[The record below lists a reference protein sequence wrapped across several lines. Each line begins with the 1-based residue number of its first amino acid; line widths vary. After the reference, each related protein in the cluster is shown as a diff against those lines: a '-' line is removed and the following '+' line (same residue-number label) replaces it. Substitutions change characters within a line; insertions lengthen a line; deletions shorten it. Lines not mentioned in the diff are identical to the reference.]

1 METPAEDPAPIL
13 HLSRQEMDTPMTGRE
28 GTVQLTRR
36 ELQQMMEEAG
46 RKALVAY
53 ERRTATPLE
62 REVAGKRLFQE
73 GEDARDNEGM
83 SRPGANRKGPLP
95 SDVGSSSR
103 APSRPR
109 GPAISRAEV
118 DNVSKQIALLGKQI
132 DELKK
137 RGEIVAHHRNSP
149 FANQILIE
157 TVNPGFRMPDLPKY
171 DGTRDPQEHI
181 AAFDM
186 VMNLYG
192 QASSIVAKLFV
203 TTLTGK
209 AQEWFTNL
217 PPGSIES
224 YEHLVQ
230 KFAFHFASK
239 KKQKRSATH
248 LFTIRQGENESLKNF
263 IGRFNNETLEV
274 QDLRIDMMTSI
285 LIHGLKK
292 GVFASALARD
302 PPVDT
307 EQLMAMAQKY
317 IDEEEMN
324 AMKDEEWRVT
334 TERARDGRFARDRD
348 MRPKKER
355 EKEPPYQPKYS
366 RYTPLNM
373 TRAKALMMV
382 EKDKILMWPKHTRV
396 TPAKRNSNK
405 YCRFHRERGHDT
417 EECYQLKDEIE
428 RLVRQGY
435 FRRQNPHNFER
446 RHDRRGRSRSR
457 DRRSNW
463 AEDRRN
469 QTMAENAPVKGI
481 IHTIAGGSE
490 GWSRRARR
498 RFERETRWE
507 RRKQG
512 VHTTSNPE
520 IVFGDQ
526 DAGTRI
532 VTDNDPMVI
541 RMDIANFTVHK
552 VLIDNGSLADIIFKE
567 VLNKMGLDNIRLEPV
582 NILLVGFGGSEV
594 ASLGTVE
601 LPVSLGEEPERKT
614 LMVKFLVVDMPFAYN
629 VILGRPGLNSF
640 RAVVSTY
647 HLKMKF
653 PTISGIGEVVC
664 DQIEAKRCYNLSLGK
679 SEKYE
684 KRKLQSMKKEDWQAL
699 KAGRIEPV
707 DHKEVELIQGDP
719 TKVTKIGTNLGQ
731 FEGIMITFLR
741 SNVDMFAW
749 DPSDFRGINPEVI
762 VHRLNVDPSMRPVQ
776 QKKRTFGA
784 EKNAIIEGE
793 VNKLLKAGYVSE
805 VQYTDWLANVVVVPK
820 PGGKWRMCTD
830 FTDLNK
836 ACPKDPY
843 PLPRID
849 VLVDSTAGYRTFSM
863 MDAYQGYHQI
873 FMAPEDRIKTSFVTD
888 RGIYCY
894 NVMPFG
900 LKNAGATYQRLV
912 NKMFAQQIGKTM
924 EVYVDDML
932 VKSQQPDEHLEHLK
946 VAFAIM
952 RKHGMKLNPSK
963 CTFGVGGGKFLGY
976 MVSERGIEANPE
988 KIEAILNLKS
998 PTSIKEVQKLT
1009 GRIASLNRFISRSA
1023 DRNLH
1028 FFKILRKVKG
1038 FNWTEECEQA
1048 FQELKIYLRSPPLLA
1063 NPREGDVLYLYLAV
1077 SDDAVSSVLIK
1088 EEGKVQNPVYY
1099 VSKMLQGA
1107 ETRYAEI
1114 EKLALAV
1121 VVTARK
1127 LRPYF
1132 QSHRIVV
1139 RTNHPLRNILTRP
1152 EASGRMIKWAVEL
1165 GEFDI
1170 TYQSRTTEKAQIL
1183 ADFMVEISGAQ
1194 KDTETWMLH
1203 VDGSSNANNGGAG
1216 ILIEGPGGM
1225 EIEVAVR
1232 LSFPVTNNEAEY
1244 EALLLG
1250 LELALEAGA
1259 HILEVYTD
1267 SQLVA
1272 MQVEGIY
1279 ETKERSMA
1287 DYLKKA
1293 KEGMQKFSKCN
1304 VQQIPRSEN
1313 ERADALSKLGATL
1326 AGIKDKKIT
1335 VMVKERSAIAEGI
1348 ETKVVT
1354 PRCLWIEDISTYLRE
1369 GILPTDAGH
1378 ARRIKFKAPRFT
1390 LIGTQL
1396 YKRTVEGPLL
1406 KCLEDAQARYVLQEI
1421 HEGNCG
1427 NHSGARSL
1435 AQKVTRQGYFWHTMM
1450 KDCKEFVR
1458 RCEKCQKF
1466 ASQTHT
1472 HAVPMTP
1479 VSITCPFD
1487 QWGIDIMGPF
1497 PPARAQKK
1505 FVIVAV
1511 EYFSKWVEAEAV
1523 SKITERE
1530 AINFIWKNI
1539 ICRFGIPRVLI
1550 SDNGTQFQGRKIT
1563 AWLHELKI
1571 QQNFTA
1577 VGHPQSNGQTE
1588 VTNRTILQH
1597 LKARLRSK
1605 TEWSDELPG
1614 VLWAYRTTPRTSTG
1628 ETPFSLVYGSEAVI
1642 PAEIG
1647 EESQRI
1653 INFDPETNR
1662 EQRAF
1667 DLDILEEKREAARIR
1682 MLHHK
1687 SLMLRG
1693 HNRNLKPRSLQ
1704 VGDLVLR
1711 KVGVSKHVGK
1721 LDPNWEGPFKVVE
1734 IVGKGT
1740 YKLQDVQGSEVPRP
1754 WNIQNLKKFYV

>member
-1 METPAEDPAPIL
+1 MPEMETPAEDREPIV
-13 HLSRQEMDTPMTGRE
+13 HLSRRDMETPVNDRE
-28 GTVQLTRR
+28 LTVHLTRR

-46 RKALVAY
+46 RNALVAY

-62 REVAGKRLFQE
+62 KEVAGKRLFQE
-73 GEDARDNEGM
+73 GDEGRDLEGM
-83 SRPGANRKGPLP
+83 SKQGANKKGHPP
-95 SDVGSSSR
+95 SEVGSSSR
-103 APSRPR
+103 ALSRPR

-137 RGEIVAHHRNSP
+137 RGEIVAHNRNSP
-149 FANQILIE
+149 FANWILIK
-157 TVNPGFRMPDLPKY
+157 TVNPSFRMPDLPRY

-192 QASSIVAKLFV
+192 
-203 TTLTGK
+203 
-209 AQEWFTNL
+209 
-217 PPGSIES
+217 IES
-224 YEHLVQ
+224 YEQLVQ

-239 KKQKRSATH
+239 RKQKRSATH

-263 IGRFNNETLEV
+263 MGRFNNETLEV

-292 GVFASALARD
+292 GVFTSALARD
-302 PPVDT
+302 PPIDT

-334 TERARDGRFARDRD
+334 SERARDGRFIRDRD
-348 MRPKKER
+348 MRPKKEKER
-355 EKEPPYQPKYS
+355 EPPYQPKYS
-366 RYTPLNM
+366 KYTPLNM
-373 TRAKALMMV
+373 TRAKALMLV
-382 EKDKILMWPKHTRV
+382 ERDNVLIWPKHTRT
-396 TPAKRNSNK
+396 TPAKRFSNK

-435 FRRQNPHNFER
+435 IKRQNPHNFEER
-446 RHDRRGRSRSR
+446 RRDRRGRSRSR
-457 DRRSNW
+457 DRKPNW
-463 AEDRRN
+463 AAERGN
-469 QTMAENAPVKGI
+469 QTVAENAPVKGI

-498 RFERETRWE
+498 RFERETRLE
-507 RRKQG
+507 QRKQG
-512 VHTTSNPE
+512 VNMTSNPE

-552 VLIDNGSLADIIFKE
+552 VLVDNGSSADIIFKE
-567 VLNKMGLDNIRLEPV
+567 VLNKMGLDNIRMEPASTP
-582 NILLVGFGGSEV
+582 LVGFGGGEV
-594 ASLGTVE
+594 ASLGIVD
-601 LPVSLGEEPERKT
+601 LPASLGEEPKRKT

-640 RAVVSTY
+640 RVVVSTY

-653 PTISGIGEVVC
+653 PTQSGVGEVVC

-679 SEKYE
+679 SEKNE
-684 KRKLQSMKKEDWQAL
+684 KRKLHGVKKEEWQTS
-699 KAGRIEPV
+699 KAGRLEHV
-707 DHKEVELIQGDP
+707 GHKEVELIQGDP
-719 TKVTKIGTNLGQ
+719 TKTTKIGTSLGQ

-749 DPSDFRGINPEVI
+749 DPSDFWGINPEVI

-776 QKKRTFGA
+776 QKKRTFGE

-793 VNKLLKAGYVSE
+793 VNKLLRAGYVSE

-849 VLVDSTAGYRTFSM
+849 VLVDSTAGYKIFSM

-873 FMAPEDRIKTSFVTD
+873 YMATEDRIKTSFVTD
-888 RGIYCY
+888 RGIFCY

-932 VKSQQPDEHLEHLK
+932 VKSHKPDEHLEHLK
-946 VAFAIM
+946 IAFAIM
-952 RKHGMKLNPSK
+952 REHGMKLNPSK
-963 CTFGVGGGKFLGY
+963 CTFGVAGGKFLGY

-1009 GRIASLNRFISRSA
+1009 AI
-1023 DRNLH
+1023 
-1028 FFKILRKVKG
+1028 
-1038 FNWTEECEQA
+1038 
-1048 FQELKIYLRSPPLLA
+1048 
-1063 NPREGDVLYLYLAV
+1063 

-1088 EEGKVQNPVYY
+1088 EKGKIQNPVYY

-1107 ETRYAEI
+1107 KTRYAEI

-1132 QSHRIVV
+1132 QSHRIMV

-1170 TYQSRTTEKAQIL
+1170 TYQSRTAEKAQIL
-1183 ADFMVEISGAQ
+1183 ADFMVEISSVP
-1194 KDTETWMLH
+1194 KDLEVWMLH

-1216 ILIEGPGGM
+1216 ILIEGTGGM

-1232 LSFPVTNNEAEY
+1232 LSFPITNNEAEY
-1244 EALLLG
+1244 EALLLS

-1259 HILEVYTD
+1259 QILEVYTD

-1272 MQVEGIY
+1272 MQIEGIY
-1279 ETKERSMA
+1279 ETKEKSMTE
-1287 DYLKKA
+1287 YLKRA
-1293 KEGMQKFSKCN
+1293 KEWMQKFSKCT

-1326 AGIKDKKIT
+1326 KD
-1335 VMVKERSAIAEGI
+1335 IA
-1348 ETKVVT
+1348 
-1354 PRCLWIEDISTYLRE
+1354 TYLRE
-1369 GILPTDAGH
+1369 GILPADAGH
-1378 ARRIKFKAPRFT
+1378 ARRIKFKAPRFA
-1390 LIGTQL
+1390 LVGAQL

-1406 KCLEDAQARYVLQEI
+1406 KCLDDSQARYVLQEI
-1421 HEGNCG
+1421 HEGSCG

-1435 AQKVTRQGYFWHTMM
+1435 AQKVTRQGYFWPTLM
-1450 KDCKEFVR
+1450 KDCKEF
-1458 RCEKCQKF
+1458 
-1466 ASQTHT
+1466 
-1472 HAVPMTP
+1472 
-1479 VSITCPFD
+1479 
-1487 QWGIDIMGPF
+1487 WGIDIMGPF

-1511 EYFSKWVEAEAV
+1511 EYFSKWVEAEGCL
-1523 SKITERE
+1523 EYLG
-1530 AINFIWKNI
+1530 
-1539 ICRFGIPRVLI
+1539 CLI
-1550 SDNGTQFQGRKIT
+1550 SDNGTQFQGRKDNCVVARAEDTTKLYGSRTSPIE
-1563 AWLHELKI
+1563 W
-1571 QQNFTA
+1571 
-1577 VGHPQSNGQTE
+1577 SNGGHEQNYI
-1588 VTNRTILQH
+1588 VAL
-1597 LKARLRSK
+1597 
-1605 TEWSDELPG
+1605 
-1614 VLWAYRTTPRTSTG
+1614 
-1628 ETPFSLVYGSEAVI
+1628 
-1642 PAEIG
+1642 
-1647 EESQRI
+1647 ESQVEFEDRMENRRRI
-1653 INFDPETNR
+1653 AKDCKALTQRGMEDNEHSTWTYWKRKEMRR
-1662 EQRAF
+1662 E
-1667 DLDILEEKREAARIR
+1667 
-1682 MLHHK
+1682 
-1687 SLMLRG
+1687 
-1693 HNRNLKPRSLQ
+1693 SLQ

-1711 KVGVSKHVGK
+1711 KVEVSKHVGK

-1734 IVGKGT
+1734 IIGKGT
-1740 YKLQDVQGSEVPRP
+1740 YKLQDVQG
-1754 WNIQNLKKFYV
+1754 N

>member
-1 METPAEDPAPIL
+1 METPAEDREPIV
-13 HLSRQEMDTPMTGRE
+13 HLSRRDMEIPVNDRE
-28 GTVQLTRR
+28 LTVHLTRR

-46 RKALVAY
+46 RNALVAY
-53 ERRTATPLE
+53 ERRIATPLE
-62 REVAGKRLFQE
+62 KEVAGKRLFQE
-73 GEDARDNEGM
+73 RDDGRDLDGM
-83 SRPGANRKGPLP
+83 SKQGANKKGHPP
-95 SDVGSSSR
+95 SEVGSSSR

-109 GPAISRAEV
+109 GPAIFRAEV

-137 RGEIVAHHRNSP
+137 RGEIVAHNRNSP
-149 FANQILIE
+149 FANRILIE
-157 TVNPGFRMPDLPKY
+157 TVNPSFRMPDLPRY

-224 YEHLVQ
+224 YEQLVQ

-239 KKQKRSATH
+239 RKQKRSATH

-263 IGRFNNETLEV
+263 MGRFNNETLEV

-302 PPVDT
+302 PPIDT
-307 EQLMAMAQKY
+307 EQLMVMAQKY

-334 TERARDGRFARDRD
+334 SERARDGRFIRDRD
-348 MRPKKER
+348 MRSKEEKER
-355 EKEPPYQPKYS
+355 EPPYQPKYS
-366 RYTPLNM
+366 KYTPLNM
-373 TRAKALMMV
+373 IRAKALMLV
-382 EKDKILMWPKHTRV
+382 EKDNVLIWPKHTRI
-396 TPAKRNSNK
+396 TPAKRYSNK

-435 FRRQNPHNFER
+435 FRRQNPHNFEER
-446 RHDRRGRSRSR
+446 RRDRRGRSRSK
-457 DRRSNW
+457 DRRPNW
-463 AEDRRN
+463 AAERGN
-469 QTMAENAPVKGI
+469 QTVAENAPVKGI

-512 VHTTSNPE
+512 VNMTSNPE

-552 VLIDNGSLADIIFKE
+552 VLVDNGSSADIIFKE
-567 VLNKMGLDNIRLEPV
+567 VLNKMGLDNIRLEPA
-582 NILLVGFGGSEV
+582 NTPLVGFGGGKV
-594 ASLGTVE
+594 ASLGTVD
-601 LPVSLGEEPERKT
+601 LPASLGEEPKRKT

-653 PTISGIGEVVC
+653 LTPSGVGEVVC

-679 SEKYE
+679 SEKNE
-684 KRKLQSMKKEDWQAL
+684 KRKLHGVKKEEWQTL
-699 KAGRIEPV
+699 KAGRLEPV
-707 DHKEVELIQGDP
+707 GHKEVELIQGDP
-719 TKVTKIGTNLGQ
+719 TKTTKIGTNLGQ

-776 QKKRTFGA
+776 QKKRTFGG

-793 VNKLLKAGYVSE
+793 VNKLLRAGYVSE

-849 VLVDSTAGYRTFSM
+849 VLVDSTAGYKTFSM

-873 FMAPEDRIKTSFVTD
+873 YMAPEDRIKTSFVTD
-888 RGIYCY
+888 RGIFCY

-900 LKNAGATYQRLV
+900 LKNGGATYQRLV

-946 VAFAIM
+946 IAFAIM
-952 RKHGMKLNPSK
+952 REHGMKLNPSK
-963 CTFGVGGGKFLGY
+963 CTFGVAGGKFLGY

-1038 FNWTEECEQA
+1038 FDWTEECEQA
-1048 FQELKIYLRSPPLLA
+1048 FQELKTYLRSPPLLA
-1063 NPREGDVLYLYLAV
+1063 NPREGDILYLYLAI

-1088 EEGKVQNPVYY
+1088 EKGKIQNPVYY

-1170 TYQSRTTEKAQIL
+1170 TYQSRTAEKAQIL
-1183 ADFMVEISGAQ
+1183 ADFMVEISSAQ
-1194 KDTETWMLH
+1194 KDLEIWMLH

-1250 LELALEAGA
+1250 LELTLEAGA
-1259 HILEVYTD
+1259 QILEVYTD

-1272 MQVEGIY
+1272 MQIEGIY
-1279 ETKERSMA
+1279 ETKEKSMIE
-1287 DYLKKA
+1287 YLKRA
-1293 KEGMQKFSKCN
+1293 KEWMQKFSKCA

-1326 AGIKDKKIT
+1326 VGIKDRKIT
-1335 VMVKERSAIAEGI
+1335 VMVKERSAISEGI
-1348 ETKVVT
+1348 ETNVVT
-1354 PRCLWIEDISTYLRE
+1354 SRCLWIEDIATYLRE
-1369 GILPTDAGH
+1369 GILPADAGH
-1378 ARRIKFKAPRFT
+1378 ARRIKFKAPRFA
-1390 LIGTQL
+1390 LVGAQL

-1406 KCLEDAQARYVLQEI
+1406 KCLDDSQARYVLQEI
-1421 HEGNCG
+1421 HEGSCG
-1427 NHSGARSL
+1427 YHSGARSL
-1435 AQKVTRQGYFWHTMM
+1435 A
-1450 KDCKEFVR
+1450 
-1458 RCEKCQKF
+1458 
-1466 ASQTHT
+1466 
-1472 HAVPMTP
+1472 
-1479 VSITCPFD
+1479 
-1487 QWGIDIMGPF
+1487 
-1497 PPARAQKK
+1497 
-1505 FVIVAV
+1505 
-1511 EYFSKWVEAEAV
+1511 
-1523 SKITERE
+1523 
-1530 AINFIWKNI
+1530 
-1539 ICRFGIPRVLI
+1539 
-1550 SDNGTQFQGRKIT
+1550 
-1563 AWLHELKI
+1563 
-1571 QQNFTA
+1571 
-1577 VGHPQSNGQTE
+1577 
-1588 VTNRTILQH
+1588 
-1597 LKARLRSK
+1597 
-1605 TEWSDELPG
+1605 
-1614 VLWAYRTTPRTSTG
+1614 
-1628 ETPFSLVYGSEAVI
+1628 
-1642 PAEIG
+1642 
-1647 EESQRI
+1647 
-1653 INFDPETNR
+1653 
-1662 EQRAF
+1662 
-1667 DLDILEEKREAARIR
+1667 
-1682 MLHHK
+1682 
-1687 SLMLRG
+1687 
-1693 HNRNLKPRSLQ
+1693 
-1704 VGDLVLR
+1704 
-1711 KVGVSKHVGK
+1711 
-1721 LDPNWEGPFKVVE
+1721 
-1734 IVGKGT
+1734 
-1740 YKLQDVQGSEVPRP
+1740 
-1754 WNIQNLKKFYV
+1754 

>member
-1 METPAEDPAPIL
+1 
-13 HLSRQEMDTPMTGRE
+13 
-28 GTVQLTRR
+28 
-36 ELQQMMEEAG
+36 MMEEAG

-263 IGRFNNETLEV
+263 MGRFNNKTLEV

-457 DRRSNW
+457 DHRPNW

-469 QTMAENAPVKGI
+469 QTVAENAPVKGI

-552 VLIDNGSLADIIFKE
+552 VLIDNGSSADIIFKE

-582 NILLVGFGGSEV
+582 NIPLVGFGGSEV

-601 LPVSLGEEPERKT
+601 LPVSLGEEPKRKT

-653 PTISGIGEVVC
+653 PTVSGIGEVVC

-679 SEKYE
+679 SEKHE

-741 SNVDMFAW
+741 SNIDMFAW

-952 RKHGMKLNPSK
+952 REHGMKLNPSK

-1063 NPREGDVLYLYLAV
+1063 NPREGDVLYLYVAV

-1099 VSKMLQGA
+1099 VSKMLQGV

-1170 TYQSRTTEKAQIL
+1170 TYQSRTAEKAQIL

-1304 VQQIPRSEN
+1304 VQQIPKSEN

-1326 AGIKDKKIT
+1326 AGIKDRKIT
-1335 VMVKERSAIAEGI
+1335 VMVKERSAISEGI
-1348 ETKVVT
+1348 ETNVVT

-1396 YKRTVEGPLL
+1396 YKRTIEGPLL
-1406 KCLEDAQARYVLQEI
+1406 KCLEDAQAKYVLQEI

-1435 AQKVTRQGYFWHTMM
+1435 AQKVTRQGYFWPTMM

-1466 ASQTHT
+1466 ASQIHT

-1479 VSITCPFD
+1479 ISITCPFD

-1614 VLWAYRTTPRTSTG
+1614 VLWAYRTTPRTSIG

-1653 INFDPETNR
+1653 INFDPETNG
-1662 EQRAF
+1662 EQRVF
-1667 DLDILEEKREAARIR
+1667 DLDVLEEKREAARIR

-1693 HNRNLKPRSLQ
+1693 HNRNVKPRSLQ

-1711 KVGVSKHVGK
+1711 KVKVSKHVGK

-1740 YKLQDVQGSEVPRP
+1740 YKLQDAQGSEVPRP

>member
-1 METPAEDPAPIL
+1 METPAEDQAPVV
-13 HLSRQEMDTPMTGRE
+13 HLSRQEMDTPMTDRE

-62 REVAGKRLFQE
+62 REIAGKRLFQE
-73 GEDARDNEGM
+73 RVEVQDNEGM

-95 SDVGSSSR
+95 SDVGSNSR
-103 APSRPR
+103 ALSRPR

-118 DNVSKQIALLGKQI
+118 DNVSKQIAQLGKQI

-137 RGEIVAHHRNSP
+137 RGEIVAHNRNSP
-149 FANQILIE
+149 FANRILIE
-157 TVNPGFRMPDLPKY
+157 MVNPSFRMPDLPKY
-171 DGTRDPQEHI
+171 DGTRDPQEHL

-192 QASSIVAKLFV
+192 QSSSIVAKLFV

-217 PPGSIES
+217 PPGSIDS
-224 YEHLVQ
+224 YEQLAQ

-239 KKQKRSATH
+239 RKQKRSATH
-248 LFTIRQGENESLKNF
+248 LFTIRQEENESLKSF
-263 IGRFNNETLEV
+263 MGRFNNETLEV

-302 PPVDT
+302 PPIDT
-307 EQLMAMAQKY
+307 EQLMAVAQKY

-324 AMKDEEWRVT
+324 AMKDEEWRIT
-334 TERARDGRFARDRD
+334 SERAREGRYSRGRDR
-348 MRPKKER
+348 RPKNEK
-355 EKEPPYQPKYS
+355 EKEPPYQSKYS
-366 RYTPLNM
+366 KYTPLNM

-382 EKDKILMWPKHTRV
+382 EKDNVLIWPKHTRI
-396 TPAKRNSNK
+396 TPAKRYSNK
-405 YCRFHRERGHDT
+405 YCRFHREKGHDT

-435 FRRQNPHNFER
+435 FRRQNLHTFGER
-446 RHDRRGRSRSR
+446 RRDRRGRSRSR
-457 DRRSNW
+457 ERRPNW
-463 AEDRRN
+463 ATEREDR
-469 QTMAENAPVKGI
+469 TLGENAPVKGI

-498 RFERETRWE
+498 KFERESRLE

-512 VHTTSNPE
+512 VNMTDNPE
-520 IVFGDQ
+520 IVFGDR
-526 DAGTRI
+526 DAGTRV

-552 VLIDNGSLADIIFKE
+552 VLIDNGSSADIIFKR
-567 VLNKMGLDNIRLEPV
+567 VLDKMGLDNVRLESANTP
-582 NILLVGFGGSEV
+582 LVGFGGGEV
-594 ASLGTVE
+594 ASLGTVI
-601 LPVSLGEEPERKT
+601 LPASLGEEPKRKT

-640 RAVVSTY
+640 RAIVSTY

-653 PTISGIGEVVC
+653 PTQSGIGEVVC

-679 SEKYE
+679 SENKE
-684 KRKLQSMKKEDWQAL
+684 KRKFQGVKKEEWHAL
-699 KAGRIEPV
+699 KAGRLEPV
-707 DHKEVELIQGDP
+707 GHKEVKLIQGDP
-719 TKVTKIGTNLGQ
+719 SKTTKIGPSLGQ
-731 FEGIMITFLR
+731 FEEVMIAFLR

-749 DPSDFRGINPEVI
+749 DPSDFQGINPEVI

-776 QKKRTFGA
+776 QKKRTFGG

-793 VNKLLKAGYVSE
+793 VSKLLRAGYVSE
-805 VQYTDWLANVVVVPK
+805 VQYTDWLANVVLVPK

-849 VLVDSTAGYRTFSM
+849 ILVDSTAGYKIFSM

-873 FMAPEDRIKTSFVTD
+873 YMATEDRIKTSFVTD
-888 RGIYCY
+888 RGIFCY

-912 NKMFAQQIGKTM
+912 NKMFVDQIGKTM

-932 VKSQQPDEHLEHLK
+932 VKSHKPEEHLEHLK
-946 VAFAIM
+946 IAFAIM
-952 RKHGMKLNPSK
+952 REHGMKLNPNK
-963 CTFGVGGGKFLGY
+963 CTFGVAGGKFLGY

-1038 FNWTEECEQA
+1038 LEWTEECEQA
-1048 FQELKIYLRSPPLLA
+1048 FQELKKYLESPPLLA
-1063 NPREGDVLYLYLAV
+1063 NPREGDILYLYLAI
-1077 SDDAVSSVLIK
+1077 SDNAVSSVLVK
-1088 EEGKVQNPVYY
+1088 EKGKIQNPVYY

-1132 QSHRIVV
+1132 QSHQIVV

-1170 TYQSRTTEKAQIL
+1170 SYQSRTAEKAQVL
-1183 ADFMVEISGAQ
+1183 ADFMVEISGISE
-1194 KDTETWMLH
+1194 DRGTWMLH

-1216 ILIEGPGGM
+1216 ILIQGPGGV
-1225 EIEVAVR
+1225 EIEVAIR
-1232 LSFPVTNNEAEY
+1232 LSFPTTNNEAEY
-1244 EALLLG
+1244 EALVLG
-1250 LELALEAGA
+1250 LELASEAGA
-1259 HILEVYTD
+1259 QVLEVYTD

-1272 MQVEGIY
+1272 MQIEGMY
-1279 ETKERSMA
+1279 ETREKSMTE
-1287 DYLKKA
+1287 YLKKT
-1293 KEGMQKFSKCN
+1293 KEWMQKFSKCTI
-1304 VQQIPRSEN
+1304 QQIPRNEN

-1326 AGIKDKKIT
+1326 IGIKDRKIT
-1335 VMVKERSAIAEGI
+1335 VMVKERSAISEGMAANM
-1348 ETKVVT
+1348 VT
-1354 PRCLWIEDISTYLRE
+1354 SKCLWIEEITAYLKE
-1369 GILPTDAGH
+1369 GILPTDPGRH
-1378 ARRIKFKAPRFT
+1378 
-1390 LIGTQL
+1390 
-1396 YKRTVEGPLL
+1396 
-1406 KCLEDAQARYVLQEI
+1406 DA
-1421 HEGNCG
+1421 
-1427 NHSGARSL
+1427 
-1435 AQKVTRQGYFWHTMM
+1435 
-1450 KDCKEFVR
+1450 
-1458 RCEKCQKF
+1458 
-1466 ASQTHT
+1466 
-1472 HAVPMTP
+1472 
-1479 VSITCPFD
+1479 
-1487 QWGIDIMGPF
+1487 
-1497 PPARAQKK
+1497 
-1505 FVIVAV
+1505 
-1511 EYFSKWVEAEAV
+1511 
-1523 SKITERE
+1523 
-1530 AINFIWKNI
+1530 
-1539 ICRFGIPRVLI
+1539 
-1550 SDNGTQFQGRKIT
+1550 
-1563 AWLHELKI
+1563 
-1571 QQNFTA
+1571 
-1577 VGHPQSNGQTE
+1577 
-1588 VTNRTILQH
+1588 
-1597 LKARLRSK
+1597 
-1605 TEWSDELPG
+1605 
-1614 VLWAYRTTPRTSTG
+1614 
-1628 ETPFSLVYGSEAVI
+1628 
-1642 PAEIG
+1642 
-1647 EESQRI
+1647 
-1653 INFDPETNR
+1653 
-1662 EQRAF
+1662 
-1667 DLDILEEKREAARIR
+1667 
-1682 MLHHK
+1682 
-1687 SLMLRG
+1687 
-1693 HNRNLKPRSLQ
+1693 
-1704 VGDLVLR
+1704 
-1711 KVGVSKHVGK
+1711 
-1721 LDPNWEGPFKVVE
+1721 
-1734 IVGKGT
+1734 
-1740 YKLQDVQGSEVPRP
+1740 
-1754 WNIQNLKKFYV
+1754 

>member
-1 METPAEDPAPIL
+1 METPAEDREPIV
-13 HLSRQEMDTPMTGRE
+13 HLSRRDMETPVNDRE
-28 GTVQLTRR
+28 LTVHLTRR

-46 RKALVAY
+46 RNALVAY
-53 ERRTATPLE
+53 ERRTTTPLE
-62 REVAGKRLFQE
+62 KEVAGKRLFQE
-73 GEDARDNEGM
+73 GDEGRDLEGM
-83 SRPGANRKGPLP
+83 SKQGANKKGHPP
-95 SDVGSSSR
+95 SKVGST
-103 APSRPR
+103 
-109 GPAISRAEV
+109 EV

-137 RGEIVAHHRNSP
+137 RGEIVAHNRNSP
-149 FANQILIE
+149 FANRILIE
-157 TVNPGFRMPDLPKY
+157 TVNPSFRMPDLPRY

-209 AQEWFTNL
+209 AQEWFMNL
-217 PPGSIES
+217 PPGSIEA
-224 YEHLVQ
+224 YEQLVQ

-239 KKQKRSATH
+239 RKQKRSATH

-263 IGRFNNETLEV
+263 MGRFNNETLEV

-285 LIHGLKK
+285 LIHELKK

-302 PPVDT
+302 PPIDT

-334 TERARDGRFARDRD
+334 SERARDGRFIRDRD
-348 MRPKKER
+348 MRPKKEKER
-355 EKEPPYQPKYS
+355 EPPYQPKYS
-366 RYTPLNM
+366 KYTPLNM
-373 TRAKALMMV
+373 TRAKALMLV
-382 EKDKILMWPKHTRV
+382 EKDNVLIWPKHTRI
-396 TPAKRNSNK
+396 TPAKRYSNK

-428 RLVRQGY
+428 R
-435 FRRQNPHNFER
+435 QNPHNFEER
-446 RHDRRGRSRSR
+446 RRDRRGRSRSR
-457 DRRSNW
+457 DRRPNW
-463 AEDRRN
+463 AAERGN
-469 QTMAENAPVKGI
+469 QTVAENVPVKGI

-498 RFERETRWE
+498 RFERETRLE

-512 VHTTSNPE
+512 VNMTSNPE

-552 VLIDNGSLADIIFKE
+552 VLVDNGSSTDIIFKE
-567 VLNKMGLDNIRLEPV
+567 VLNKMGLDNIRMEPTSTP
-582 NILLVGFGGSEV
+582 LVGFGGGEV
-594 ASLGTVE
+594 ASLGTVD
-601 LPVSLGEEPERKT
+601 LPASLGEEPKRKT
-614 LMVKFLVVDMPFAYN
+614 LM
-629 VILGRPGLNSF
+629 
-640 RAVVSTY
+640 
-647 HLKMKF
+647 F
-653 PTISGIGEVVC
+653 PTQSGIGEVVC

-679 SEKYE
+679 SEKNE
-684 KRKLQSMKKEDWQAL
+684 KRKLHGVKKEEWQTS
-699 KAGRIEPV
+699 KAGRLEPV
-707 DHKEVELIQGDP
+707 GHKEVESIQGDP
-719 TKVTKIGTNLGQ
+719 TKTTKIGTSLGQ

-776 QKKRTFGA
+776 QKKRTFGG

-793 VNKLLKAGYVSE
+793 VNKLLRVGYVSE

-843 PLPRID
+843 SLPRID
-849 VLVDSTAGYRTFSM
+849 VLVDSIAGYKIFSM

-873 FMAPEDRIKTSFVTD
+873 YMATEDRIKTSFVTD
-888 RGIYCY
+888 RGIFCY

-932 VKSQQPDEHLEHLK
+932 VKSHKPDEHLEHLK
-946 VAFAIM
+946 IAFAIM
-952 RKHGMKLNPSK
+952 REHGMKLNPSK
-963 CTFGVGGGKFLGY
+963 CTFGVAGGKFLGY

-1038 FNWTEECEQA
+1038 FDWTEECEQA
-1048 FQELKIYLRSPPLLA
+1048 FQELKTYLRSPPLLA
-1063 NPREGDVLYLYLAV
+1063 NPREGDILYLYLAI

-1088 EEGKVQNPVYY
+1088 EKGKIQNPVYY

-1127 LRPYF
+1127 PRPYF

-1139 RTNHPLRNILTRP
+1139 RTNHPLKNILTRP

-1170 TYQSRTTEKAQIL
+1170 TYQSRTAEKTQIL
-1183 ADFMVEISGAQ
+1183 ADFMVEISSVP
-1194 KDTETWMLH
+1194 KDLEIWMLH

-1232 LSFPVTNNEAEY
+1232 LSFSITNNEAEY

-1259 HILEVYTD
+1259 QILEVYTD
-1267 SQLVA
+1267 S
-1272 MQVEGIY
+1272 
-1279 ETKERSMA
+1279 
-1287 DYLKKA
+1287 
-1293 KEGMQKFSKCN
+1293 
-1304 VQQIPRSEN
+1304 
-1313 ERADALSKLGATL
+1313 
-1326 AGIKDKKIT
+1326 
-1335 VMVKERSAIAEGI
+1335 
-1348 ETKVVT
+1348 
-1354 PRCLWIEDISTYLRE
+1354 
-1369 GILPTDAGH
+1369 
-1378 ARRIKFKAPRFT
+1378 
-1390 LIGTQL
+1390 
-1396 YKRTVEGPLL
+1396 
-1406 KCLEDAQARYVLQEI
+1406 
-1421 HEGNCG
+1421 
-1427 NHSGARSL
+1427 
-1435 AQKVTRQGYFWHTMM
+1435 
-1450 KDCKEFVR
+1450 
-1458 RCEKCQKF
+1458 
-1466 ASQTHT
+1466 
-1472 HAVPMTP
+1472 
-1479 VSITCPFD
+1479 
-1487 QWGIDIMGPF
+1487 
-1497 PPARAQKK
+1497 
-1505 FVIVAV
+1505 
-1511 EYFSKWVEAEAV
+1511 
-1523 SKITERE
+1523 
-1530 AINFIWKNI
+1530 
-1539 ICRFGIPRVLI
+1539 
-1550 SDNGTQFQGRKIT
+1550 
-1563 AWLHELKI
+1563 
-1571 QQNFTA
+1571 
-1577 VGHPQSNGQTE
+1577 
-1588 VTNRTILQH
+1588 
-1597 LKARLRSK
+1597 
-1605 TEWSDELPG
+1605 
-1614 VLWAYRTTPRTSTG
+1614 
-1628 ETPFSLVYGSEAVI
+1628 
-1642 PAEIG
+1642 
-1647 EESQRI
+1647 
-1653 INFDPETNR
+1653 
-1662 EQRAF
+1662 
-1667 DLDILEEKREAARIR
+1667 
-1682 MLHHK
+1682 
-1687 SLMLRG
+1687 
-1693 HNRNLKPRSLQ
+1693 
-1704 VGDLVLR
+1704 
-1711 KVGVSKHVGK
+1711 
-1721 LDPNWEGPFKVVE
+1721 
-1734 IVGKGT
+1734 
-1740 YKLQDVQGSEVPRP
+1740 
-1754 WNIQNLKKFYV
+1754 

>member
-1 METPAEDPAPIL
+1 METPAEDQAPVI
-13 HLSRQEMDTPMTGRE
+13 HLPRQEMDTPMTDRE

-62 REVAGKRLFQE
+62 KEIAGKRLFQE
-73 GEDARDNEGM
+73 RVEVQDNEGM
-83 SRPGANRKGPLP
+83 SRPGANRRGPQP

-103 APSRPR
+103 ALSRPR

-118 DNVSKQIALLGKQI
+118 DNVSKQIAQLGKQI

-137 RGEIVAHHRNSP
+137 RGEIVAHNRNSP
-149 FANQILIE
+149 FANRILTE
-157 TVNPGFRMPDLPKY
+157 LVNPSFRMPDLPKY
-171 DGTRDPQEHI
+171 DGTRDPQEHL

-192 QASSIVAKLFV
+192 QSSSIIAKLFV

-217 PPGSIES
+217 PPGSIDT
-224 YEHLVQ
+224 YEQLAQ

-239 KKQKRSATH
+239 RKQKRSATH
-248 LFTIRQGENESLKNF
+248 LFTIRQGEKESLKNF
-263 IGRFNNETLEV
+263 MGRFNNETLEV

-302 PPVDT
+302 PPIDA
-307 EQLMAMAQKY
+307 EQLMAVAQKY

-334 TERARDGRFARDRD
+334 SERARDGRFTRDRD
-348 MRPKKER
+348 ARPKKEKER
-355 EKEPPYQPKYS
+355 EPPYQPKYS
-366 RYTPLNM
+366 R
-373 TRAKALMMV
+373 
-382 EKDKILMWPKHTRV
+382 
-396 TPAKRNSNK
+396 S
-405 YCRFHRERGHDT
+405 
-417 EECYQLKDEIE
+417 
-428 RLVRQGY
+428 
-435 FRRQNPHNFER
+435 
-446 RHDRRGRSRSR
+446 SSR

-463 AEDRRN
+463 AGERRT
-469 QTMAENAPVKGI
+469 QTVAENAPVKGI

-512 VHTTSNPE
+512 VHIASTHE

-526 DAGTRI
+526 DAGTRV

-552 VLIDNGSLADIIFKE
+552 VLIDNGSSADIIFKE

-582 NILLVGFGGSEV
+582 TIPLVGFGGSEV
-594 ASLGTVE
+594 ASLGTVN
-601 LPVSLGEEPERKT
+601 LPVSLGEEPKRKT

-653 PTISGIGEVVC
+653 PTLAGIGEVAC

-679 SEKYE
+679 SEKNE
-684 KRKLQSMKKEDWQAL
+684 KRKFQGEKKEDWQAL

-719 TKVTKIGTNLGQ
+719 TKVTKIGSNLGQ
-731 FEGIMITFLR
+731 FEGILITFLR

-776 QKKRTFGA
+776 QKKRTFGG

-849 VLVDSTAGYRTFSM
+849 VLVDSTAGYKTFSM

-912 NKMFAQQIGKTM
+912 NKMFARQIGKTM

-932 VKSQQPDEHLEHLK
+932 VKSQQPDGHLEHLK

-952 RKHGMKLNPSK
+952 KEHGMKLNPSK

-1048 FQELKIYLRSPPLLA
+1048 FQELKTYLRSPPLLA
-1063 NPREGDVLYLYLAV
+1063 NPKEGDVLYLYLAV
-1077 SDDAVSSVLIK
+1077 SDNAVSSVLIK
-1088 EEGKVQNPVYY
+1088 EEGKMQNPVYY

-1132 QSHRIVV
+1132 QSHRIVI

-1170 TYQSRTTEKAQIL
+1170 TYQARTAEKAQIL
-1183 ADFMVEISGAQ
+1183 VDFMVEISGTQ
-1194 KDTETWMLH
+1194 KDVETWMLH

-1216 ILIEGPGGM
+1216 ILIEGPAGM
-1225 EIEVAVR
+1225 EIEVAAR

-1259 HILEVYTD
+1259 QILEVYTD

-1279 ETKERSMA
+1279 ETKERSMT

-1293 KEGMQKFSKCN
+1293 KEWMQKFSKCT
-1304 VQQIPRSEN
+1304 VRQIPRNEN

-1326 AGIKDKKIT
+1326 AGIKNRKIT
-1335 VMVKERSAIAEGI
+1335 VIVKERSAISEGI
-1348 ETKVVT
+1348 ETNMVT
-1354 PRCLWIEDISTYLRE
+1354 SRCLWIEDIAAYLRE

-1378 ARRIKFKAPRFT
+1378 ARRIKFKAPRFA
-1390 LIGTQL
+1390 LVGTQL

-1406 KCLEDAQARYVLQEI
+1406 KCLEDAQARYVLREI

-1435 AQKVTRQGYFWHTMM
+1435 AQKVTRQGYFWPTLM

-1466 ASQTHT
+1466 ASQIHT
-1472 HAVPMTP
+1472 HAVPMIP
-1479 VSITCPFD
+1479 VPITCPFD
-1487 QWGIDIMGPF
+1487 QWGIDIIGPF

-1523 SKITERE
+1523 SKITEGE

-1539 ICRFGIPRVLI
+1539 ICRFGIPRILI
-1550 SDNGTQFQGRKIT
+1550 SDNGTQFQGRKII

-1597 LKARLRSK
+1597 LKARLSSK
-1605 TEWSDELPG
+1605 AEWSDELPG

-1653 INFDPETNR
+1653 TDFDPGRNG

-1693 HNRNLKPRSLQ
+1693 HDKNLKPRSLQ

-1711 KVGVSKHVGK
+1711 KVEVSRHVGK

-1740 YKLQDVQGSEVPRP
+1740 YKLQDAQGKELPRP
-1754 WNIQNLKKFYV
+1754 WNIQNLKRFYV